1 MNRDEFYMKKALL
14 EAKKAADKGEVPVG
28 CVIVYNDKIIAR
40 GHNKRETTQNSISH
54 AEVIA
59 IQKACKKLGSWRLE
73 NCTMYITLEPCCMCG
88 GAIIQSR
95 LPRVIY
101 GAFDYRF
108 GVHMSKFNLFDIKF
122 NHQTVVKGGVLE
134 KECSKIISDFFKEV
148 RDSKK

>member
-1 MNRDEFYMKKALL
+1 MYRQ
-14 EAKKAADKGEVPVG
+14 
-28 CVIVYNDKIIAR
+28 IIS
-40 GHNKRETTQNSISH
+40 NEKTLDSIATYH
-54 AEVIA
+54 AEILV